1 MEASRAI
8 KRRVYRSNLSTM
20 KRAIAKLGARAIP
33 GNTKLGYALKAWRKE
48 LVDDLGGE
56 ENISIQQRTI
66 IECASTTKLMI
77 SSVDAWIMSQPSLI
91 TRDRALMPVIIQRQQ
106 LVNGL
111 VSMLSQLG
119 LKRVNKEISL
129 RDYLTEKYGE
139 KDSHK
144 STSNVHVNK
153 PASAAPASLPV
164 EEKDSDA

>member
-1 MEASRAI
+1 MEAIRAA
-8 KRRVYRSNLSTM
+8 KRRAYRTQLSTM

-48 LVDDLGGE
+48 LIDDLGGE

-91 TRDRALMPVIIQRQQ
+91 TRDRTLMPVIIQRQQ

-129 RDYLTEKYGE
+129 SDYLSEKYGE
-139 KDSHK
+139 HDDHK
-144 STSNVHVNK
+144 SRSSVHVNK
-153 PASAAPASLPV
+153 PAPNSSASHPV
-164 EEKDSDA
+164 KEKDSDG